1 MTAEQPYYPR
11 PVPPPMTSPAPTNGM
26 SVAALV
32 LGILGI
38 APLAVIFGHLAARDI
53 RNNPPQSGY
62 GMAIAGL
69 VLGYVVLAAWAMIFL
84 FFLVV
89 MIGASTTPALG
100 A

>member
-11 PVPPPMTSPAPTNGM
+11 PVPPAMSAAPTNGM

-38 APLAVIFGHLAARDI
+38 APLAVIFGHIAVRDI
-53 RNNPPQSGY
+53 RNNPPQSGH

-69 VLGYVVLAAWAMIFL
+69 VLGYVALAVWAMFFL
-84 FFLVV
+84 FFLVMV
-89 MIGASTTPALG
+89 GASTTAFG

>member
-1 MTAEQPYYPR
+1 MTAEQPYPR
-11 PVPPPMTSPAPTNGM
+11 PVPPAMSFPAPTNGM

-32 LGILGI
+32 LGILGV
-38 APLAVIFGHLAARDI
+38 APLAVIFGHIAVRDI
-53 RNNPPQSGY
+53 RKNPPQSGY

-69 VLGYVVLAAWAMIFL
+69 VLGYVVLAAWVMILL

-89 MIGASTTPALG
+89 MIGASTTSALG

>member
-11 PVPPPMTSPAPTNGM
+11 PVPPAMTSPAPTNGM

-32 LGILGI
+32 LGILGV
-38 APLAVIFGHLAARDI
+38 APLAVIFGHIAVRDI
-53 RNNPPQSGY
+53 RNNPPQSGH

-69 VLGYVVLAAWAMIFL
+69 VLGYVALAAWVMIFV

-89 MIGASTTPALG
+89 MIAAPTIPTA
-100 A
+100 